1 MFCYCFLSF
10 LLFSS
15 RFFSFILS
23 ESVTETG
30 VPYHYQNALT
40 MVLVFQLFAGAIV
53 MYLID
58 HDLFKENRMRI
69 YTLPFNQRMYA
80 FSIMICGAGY
90 SILLGVLL
98 MIYTQF
104 VLGIIWANWAW
115 MIYIISLMAIL
126 SIIVCLIFTFSV
138 KKYKIAERLSELYGV
153 GFVVLAGLFFPMPEN
168 IFF

>member
-1 MFCYCFLSF
+1 MRVLSTVKF
-10 LLFSS
+10 TVLRMARNYIVLLLLLVIPIILITI
-15 RFFSFILS
+15 FSFILS

-40 MVLVFQLFAGAIV
+40 MVLVFQLFAGVIV

-80 FSIMICGAGY
+80 FSIMICGGAGY

-138 KKYKIAERLSELYGV
+138 K
-153 GFVVLAGLFFPMPEN
+153 N
-168 IFF
+168 IKSRND